1 VIEHL
6 LRETQQTLEFKAVAS
21 GKLLSKQ
28 FGQAKNIKN
37 LEEVEFK
44 IFSQWGDDGIIQYL
58 ITHLAP
64 LEKSFLEFGVA
75 DYSESNTRFLLFNN
89 NWSGVIFDS
98 SRNNINKIRNSN
110 YYWKYD
116 LTARHVFATTENINQ
131 EILESGLSGPIG
143 LLHIDIDGN
152 DYWIWQALDVIDPV
166 IVIMEYNSV
175 FGERQAL
182 TIPYRPD
189 FDRHRA
195 HYSGLYFG
203 ASLSALYKLARDK
216 GYVFVGSNSAGNN
229 AYFVKQSHYKESFP
243 NPTIGEGF
251 IKSKFRE
258 ARDENFQL
266 TYVGGKNRANILKD
280 LPLVNVET
288 GLTEKFQPTQ

>member
-1 VIEHL
+1 MNF
-6 LRETQQTLEFKAVAS
+6 LR
-21 GKLLSKQ
+21 
-28 FGQAKNIKN
+28 
-37 LEEVEFK
+37 
-44 IFSQWGDDGIIQYL
+44 
-58 ITHLAP
+58 
-64 LEKSFLEFGVA
+64 
-75 DYSESNTRFLLFNN
+75 
-89 NWSGVIFDS
+89 
-98 SRNNINKIRNSN
+98 
-110 YYWKYD
+110 
-116 LTARHVFATTENINQ
+116 
-131 EILESGLSGPIG
+131 
-143 LLHIDIDGN
+143 
-152 DYWIWQALDVIDPV
+152 

-203 ASLSALYKLARDK
+203 ASLSALYKLAQDK

-229 AYFVKQSHYKESFP
+229 AYFVKQSHYKESLP

-266 TYVGGKNRANILKD
+266 TYVGGQNRANILKD

>member
-89 NWSGVIFDS
+89 NWSGVVFDS
-98 SRNNINKIRNSN
+98 SRDNINKIRNSN

-266 TYVGGKNRANILKD
+266 TYVGGQNRANILKD